1 VSEQVQLLLLQLL
14 ATILLTATTTATTTI
29 ASYNVYGQAGG
40 DTSAPSESNQEPTEE
55 KQGGEYSGFEE
66 TGNQTDGTS
75 NEEANPTPQ
84 APIRGFDV
92 QQQNKTTTTTTESA
106 TADERREGP
115 FGTTMLV
122 GMGAVAAV
130 AIAVGAWYYR
140 KKKMLHS
147 SACGL
152 GSCWPVAILERGGY
166 LFSDQPKKAFPVW
179 ARIYEH
185 DVGKAEPN
193 EFFQLFYR
201 LIGA

>member
-1 VSEQVQLLLLQLL
+1 MSEQVQLLLLLLL
-14 ATILLTATTTATTTI
+14 ATILLTATATTATTTI

-40 DTSAPSESNQEPTEE
+40 DTSAPSESNEEPNKE

-66 TGNQTDGTS
+66 TGTQTDGTS

-84 APIRGFDV
+84 APISGLDV
-92 QQQNKTTTTTTESA
+92 QHQNNTTTTTTETA

-140 KKKMLHS
+140 KKKN
-147 SACGL
+147 AT
-152 GSCWPVAILERGGY
+152 
-166 LFSDQPKKAFPVW
+166 
-179 ARIYEH
+179 
-185 DVGKAEPN
+185 
-193 EFFQLFYR
+193 
-201 LIGA
+201 

>member
-1 VSEQVQLLLLQLL
+1 MSEQVQLLLLLLL
-14 ATILLTATTTATTTI
+14 ATILLTATTATTTI

-40 DTSAPSESNQEPTEE
+40 DTTRPSESNQEPTEE

-66 TGNQTDGTS
+66 TGNQTDGTP

-84 APIRGFDV
+84 APISGLDV
-92 QQQNKTTTTTTESA
+92 QQQNKTRTTTETP

-140 KKKMLHS
+140 KK
-147 SACGL
+147 
-152 GSCWPVAILERGGY
+152 
-166 LFSDQPKKAFPVW
+166 
-179 ARIYEH
+179 
-185 DVGKAEPN
+185 N
-193 EFFQLFYR
+193 NTT
-201 LIGA
+201 

>member
-1 VSEQVQLLLLQLL
+1 MSEQVQLLLLLLL
-14 ATILLTATTTATTTI
+14 ATILLRAAATTTI

-66 TGNQTDGTS
+66 TGNQTDGTP

-84 APIRGFDV
+84 APISGLDV
-92 QQQNKTTTTTTESA
+92 QQQNKTTTTTETP

-130 AIAVGAWYYR
+130 AIAVGTWYYS
-140 KKKMLHS
+140 KKNN
-147 SACGL
+147 AT
-152 GSCWPVAILERGGY
+152 
-166 LFSDQPKKAFPVW
+166 
-179 ARIYEH
+179 
-185 DVGKAEPN
+185 
-193 EFFQLFYR
+193 
-201 LIGA
+201 

>member
-1 VSEQVQLLLLQLL
+1 MSEQVQLLLLLLL
-14 ATILLTATTTATTTI
+14 ATILLTAAATTI

-66 TGNQTDGTS
+66 TGNQTDGTP

-84 APIRGFDV
+84 APISGLDV
-92 QQQNKTTTTTTESA
+92 QQQNKTTTTTETP

-130 AIAVGAWYYR
+130 AIAVGTWYYS
-140 KKKMLHS
+140 KKNN
-147 SACGL
+147 AT
-152 GSCWPVAILERGGY
+152 
-166 LFSDQPKKAFPVW
+166 
-179 ARIYEH
+179 
-185 DVGKAEPN
+185 
-193 EFFQLFYR
+193 
-201 LIGA
+201 

>member
-1 VSEQVQLLLLQLL
+1 MSEQVQLLPLLLL
-14 ATILLTATTTATTTI
+14 ATILLTATATAAITTI

-84 APIRGFDV
+84 APISGFDV
-92 QQQNKTTTTTTESA
+92 QQQNKTTTTTESA

-130 AIAVGAWYYR
+130 AIAVGAWY
-140 KKKMLHS
+140 
-147 SACGL
+147 
-152 GSCWPVAILERGGY
+152 
-166 LFSDQPKKAFPVW
+166 
-179 ARIYEH
+179 
-185 DVGKAEPN
+185 
-193 EFFQLFYR
+193 
-201 LIGA
+201 

>member
-1 VSEQVQLLLLQLL
+1 MSEQVQLLLLLLL
-14 ATILLTATTTATTTI
+14 ATILLTAAATTTI

-66 TGNQTDGTS
+66 TGNQTDGTP

-84 APIRGFDV
+84 APISGLDV
-92 QQQNKTTTTTTESA
+92 QQQNKTTTTTETP

-130 AIAVGAWYYR
+130 AIAVGTWYYS
-140 KKKMLHS
+140 KKNN
-147 SACGL
+147 AT
-152 GSCWPVAILERGGY
+152 
-166 LFSDQPKKAFPVW
+166 
-179 ARIYEH
+179 
-185 DVGKAEPN
+185 
-193 EFFQLFYR
+193 
-201 LIGA
+201 

>member
-1 VSEQVQLLLLQLL
+1 VSEQVQLLLLLLL
-14 ATILLTATTTATTTI
+14 ATILLTATATATATTTI

-40 DTSAPSESNQEPTEE
+40 DTSAPSESNQKPNKE

-75 NEEANPTPQ
+75 NEEANLTPQ
-84 APIRGFDV
+84 APISGFDV

-140 KKKMLHS
+140 KKKN
-147 SACGL
+147 AT
-152 GSCWPVAILERGGY
+152 
-166 LFSDQPKKAFPVW
+166 
-179 ARIYEH
+179 
-185 DVGKAEPN
+185 
-193 EFFQLFYR
+193 
-201 LIGA
+201 

>member
-1 VSEQVQLLLLQLL
+1 MQLLLLLLL
-14 ATILLTATTTATTTI
+14 ATILLTATTTTI
-29 ASYNVYGQAGG
+29 TSYNVYGQAGG
-40 DTSAPSESNQEPTEE
+40 DTSAPSESNQEPTKE
-55 KQGGEYSGFEE
+55 KQGSEYSGFEE
-66 TGNQTDGTS
+66 TGNQTDGRP
-75 NEEANPTPQ
+75 NEDANPTPQ
-84 APIRGFDV
+84 APISGLDV
-92 QQQNKTTTTTTESA
+92 QQQNKTTTTTTETA

-140 KKKMLHS
+140 KKKMLNS

-152 GSCWPVAILERGGY
+152 GSSWPVAILERGGY

-185 DVGKAEPN
+185 YVGKAEPD

>member
-1 VSEQVQLLLLQLL
+1 MSEQVQLLLLLLL
-14 ATILLTATTTATTTI
+14 ATILLRAAATTTI

-66 TGNQTDGTS
+66 TGNQTDGTP

-84 APIRGFDV
+84 APISGLDV
-92 QQQNKTTTTTTESA
+92 QQQNKTTTTTETP

-130 AIAVGAWYYR
+130 AIAVGAWCYS
-140 KKKMLHS
+140 KKNN
-147 SACGL
+147 AT
-152 GSCWPVAILERGGY
+152 
-166 LFSDQPKKAFPVW
+166 
-179 ARIYEH
+179 
-185 DVGKAEPN
+185 
-193 EFFQLFYR
+193 
-201 LIGA
+201 